1 MNHVTLGL
9 AGRGATWS
17 YPGKCHCLLIGSGYD
32 HVAHDSETSSDG
44 VLGVLG
50 LQDRV
55 YLS

>member
-1 MNHVTLGL
+1 MNHVILGI
-9 AGRGATWS
+9 AGRGATRS
-17 YPGKCHCLLIGSGYD
+17 YPGKCHCLLIGSLYD
-32 HVAHDSETSSDG
+32 HVAHDSETCSDG